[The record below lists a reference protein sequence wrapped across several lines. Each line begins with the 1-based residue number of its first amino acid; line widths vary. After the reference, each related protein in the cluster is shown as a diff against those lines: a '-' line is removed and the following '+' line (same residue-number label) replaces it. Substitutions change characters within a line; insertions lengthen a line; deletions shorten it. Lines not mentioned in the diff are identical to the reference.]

1 MSKSIE
7 KRAFDSTIAGIALF
21 VISFFQS
28 IILVPFFLKYWG
40 NEKYSIWLTLYAFV
54 NLMRTLDTGHQN
66 YIGNEFNKFY
76 HQDKEK
82 AHHLLGSSFKVAYL
96 LGFLELLIYLIIL
109 VAGLQGRVVGVNES
123 SFNVSWG
130 IISFLVMWLLVGSA
144 GGILV
149 KIILPIGK
157 YSRSLYLNI
166 IIKVLETVSILICV
180 YWGSSINILCF
191 IVAGCWLV
199 YTLYLFYDIK
209 RMMPEFFPW
218 WKGGSMK
225 EGFSNLGKSFILTV
239 NGFIE
244 QFSLNGILVFIASI
258 VGVLKVPAFTTLRTI
273 GNTFTQATTIVLNP
287 LIPDLIRFHVKKEH
301 GKIGAIIVANWFIS
315 CLIVNLPLLLLVPF
329 IKLLFEWWTKGQVEF
344 DLILYFTI
352 TLSISLVNYG
362 KTFVVYLTG
371 INNLRALTLITFSRF
386 VTIFVIGLPLL
397 KIYGLQSLGWSFL
410 LAEAISSVII
420 PFFFVKKQL
429 AMEGVYIERRA
440 MILSLLPIA
449 LLAIY
454 YCIFYYFQSSLLFL
468 FFIMLFGLIL
478 QIQWKSMDESIR
490 KRLLGFLPV
499 FIRK

>member
-1 MSKSIE
+1 MTKSIE

-66 YIGNEFNKFY
+66 YIGNEFNKLY
-76 HQDKEK
+76 HQDKGK
-82 AHHLLGSSFKVAYL
+82 ARQLLGSSFKIAYL
-96 LGFLELLIYLIIL
+96 LGLFELLIYLLIL
-109 VAGLQGRVVGVNES
+109 FTGLQEKAVGINEGS
-123 SFNVSWG
+123 YNVSWG

-166 IIKVLETVSILICV
+166 IIKVLETLSIVVCL
-180 YWGSSINILCF
+180 YLNTSINMLCF
-191 IVAGCWLV
+191 IVAACWLV
-199 YTLYLFYDIK
+199 YTLYLFYDI
-209 RMMPEFFPW
+209 RHLMPEFYPW

-225 EGFSNLGKSFILTV
+225 EGFSNLAKSVVVTL
-239 NGFIE
+239 NGFVE

-301 GKIGAIIVANWFIS
+301 GKIGTIIVANWFIS

-329 IKLLFEWWTKGQVEF
+329 IKPLFEWWTKGQVAF
-344 DLILYFTI
+344 DLILYLTI

-386 VTIFVIGLPLL
+386 VIIFVIGLPLL
-397 KIYGLQSLGWSFL
+397 KYYGLQSLGWSFL
-410 LAEAISSVII
+410 LAEAVSSVII

-429 AMEGVYIERRA
+429 AIEGVYIERKA
-440 MILSLLPIA
+440 IILSLLPIV
-449 LLAIY
+449 LLAVY
-454 YCIFYYFQSSLLFL
+454 YCIFYYFQSIFLLL
-468 FFIMLFGLIL
+468 FFIFLFGVIL
-478 QIQWKSMDESIR
+478 QIQWKSIDEEIR